1 MDMYYESKTAV
12 LNHISSLE
20 YTKSTV
26 DIYNRCLDAFGLY
39 LNENNIA
46 YSSETAF
53 AWVEKQKEKIGAS
66 SWCLYRAAIFKLD
79 HYYNTGLIQGYYSNS
94 RNTMWGHLSS
104 DYQKAIDGLI
114 RGLNRSAA
122 TKSNIRYGCV
132 KVLLQIQNTSGHMKA
147 EEITYDDLFDLLE
160 SFSRETV
167 NIMHFLREC
176 MKTLLDYLY
185 SMGRVSYGFTLF
197 PRLTIGRNCLKQIL
211 IDTENSEGIL
221 NAKDKDCPRI
231 SLGTFLSVQSRL
243 VLEYKNEC
251 YSKTSR
257 TKVKRIT
264 DMIYCF
270 MESNGLK
277 FYSPEVGRIWLH
289 YHETAVSH
297 QEHRERRRIVSILNQ
312 HIDGTFVSFKH
323 VYRYKPNAFARSP
336 EWCKPAV
343 AEFLHLKESLGMKSS
358 TMAMFSSCLYRFCSY
373 MDSIGIK
380 DFKKITVPMIKDF
393 NASDIHKTLAGKNAY
408 NSRIRKFLE
417 HLGEQGLL
425 QNPFLFLALPCTFAK
440 REHVV
445 ETLTAD
451 EQDRLQRILDEQ
463 GSGTLSLRRKAMI
476 QLGYRLGMRSID
488 IVKLTIDDIDWNG
501 PALSFRQEKTEK
513 QLVLPM
519 PAPVANAISK
529 YILEERPATNCRQLF
544 IRSKA
549 PYCGLARS
557 ACIQALDKALT
568 ERNVKGSGFHVT
580 RKTFATNMLRNGA
593 YIQEVSDALGHSDL
607 TNVHK
612 YLVFDEDRMAR
623 CALKLSE
630 RSLTMEGGFLH
641 E

>member
-12 LNHISSLE
+12 LNYISSLE

-39 LNENNIA
+39 LIENNIA
-46 YSSETAF
+46 YSSETAS

-66 SWCLYRAAIFKLD
+66 SWYLYRAAIFKLD
-79 HYYNTGLIQGYYSNS
+79 QYYNTGLIQGYYSDP

-104 DYQKAIDGLI
+104 DYQKTIDGLI

-132 KVLLQIQNTSGHMKA
+132 KVLLQIQNTSGHIKA
-147 EEITYDDLFDLLE
+147 EEITYDDLFALLE

-185 SMGRVSYGFTLF
+185 SIGKFPYGFTLL
-197 PRLTIGRNCLKQIL
+197 PSLTIGKKCLNQIT
-211 IDTENSEGIL
+211 IDTETLEEL
-221 NAKDKDCPRI
+221 LRAKDKDCPRI
-231 SLGTFLSVQSRL
+231 SLEAFLSVQSLL
-243 VLEYKNEC
+243 VLEYKKEG
-251 YSKTSR
+251 YSKTAR

-264 DMIYCF
+264 DMIYFF
-270 MESNGLK
+270 MESNGLN
-277 FYSPEVGRIWLH
+277 FYSSEVGRIWLRCN
-289 YHETAVSH
+289 ETAVDL
-297 QEHRERRRIVSILNQ
+297 QEYRERRRFVSVFNQ
-312 HIDGTFVSFKH
+312 HIDGTFVSFKY
-323 VYRYKPNAFARSP
+323 VCRYKPDAFARSP
-336 EWCKPAV
+336 EWCKSTV
-343 AEFLHLKESLGMKSS
+343 ADFLHLKESLGMKRS
-358 TMAMFSSCLYRFCSY
+358 TIAMFSSCLYRFCSY
-373 MDSIGIK
+373 MDSIGIEN
-380 DFKKITVPMIKDF
+380 FKKITVPMIKDF

-408 NSRIRKFLE
+408 NSRIRQFLE
-417 HLGEQGLL
+417 YLGEQGLL
-425 QNPFLFLALPCTFAK
+425 QSPLFFLALPCTFAK

-445 ETLTAD
+445 ETLTAE
-451 EQDRLQRILDEQ
+451 EQVRLQRLLDEQ

-476 QLGYRLGMRSID
+476 QLGYRMGLRSID

-501 PALSFRQEKTEK
+501 PVLSFRQEKTEK
-513 QLVLPM
+513 QLILPM

-529 YILEERPATNCRQLF
+529 YILEERPATNCRELF

-557 ACIQALDKALT
+557 ACIQALDKALAD
-568 ERNVKGSGFHVT
+568 RNVKGSGFHVT
-580 RKTFATNMLRNGA
+580 RKTFATNMLKNGA
-593 YIQEVSDALGHSDL
+593 YIQEVSNALGHSDL

-623 CALKLSE
+623 CAFKLSE
-630 RSLTMEGGFLH
+630 RSLTMEGGFLN